1 MDLKLP
7 AEVEEFRGEARAFIR
22 SELPVDIARRQS
34 EGWHATESDLRCWF
48 SILNARGWSVPDW
61 PREYGGPGW
70 SPLQSYIFEDECAAA
85 DAPHLSWR
93 AGSSLVGPVIYTF
106 GSPEH
111 KSRYLPK
118 IRSGEELWCQGFSEP
133 NAGSDLASLRT
144 TAVRD
149 GNQFIVT
156 VPVSLLPSTGATP
169 ANYGFNIWPRE
180 AAVVTGNGQITDFAP
195 NNALLSVNGLIAVPE
210 PASWLMM
217 LLGFGLIGGV
227 IRFRR
232 RESDAVIAQ
241 VA

>member
-1 MDLKLP
+1 VG
-7 AEVEEFRGEARAFIR
+7 A
-22 SELPVDIARRQS
+22 
-34 EGWHATESDLRCWF
+34 
-48 SILNARGWSVPDW
+48 N
-61 PREYGGPGW
+61 
-70 SPLQSYIFEDECAAA
+70 
-85 DAPHLSWR
+85 
-93 AGSSLVGPVIYTF
+93 SL
-106 GSPEH
+106 
-111 KSRYLPK
+111 
-118 IRSGEELWCQGFSEP
+118 
-133 NAGSDLASLRT
+133 T
-144 TAVRD
+144 TLLT

-180 AAVVTGNGQITDFAP
+180 GAVVTGNSQITDFAP

-227 IRFRR
+227 MRFRR